1 MCSAN
6 ISALISSYIRT
17 KSKDTMKYFDSGHSD
32 INCVPCVATG
42 LKRVITHMTHK
53 PVLYR
58 PDFVAGQFI
67 SILFD
72 SHDA

>member
-1 MCSAN
+1 
-6 ISALISSYIRT
+6 
-17 KSKDTMKYFDSGHSD
+17 MKYFDSGHSD